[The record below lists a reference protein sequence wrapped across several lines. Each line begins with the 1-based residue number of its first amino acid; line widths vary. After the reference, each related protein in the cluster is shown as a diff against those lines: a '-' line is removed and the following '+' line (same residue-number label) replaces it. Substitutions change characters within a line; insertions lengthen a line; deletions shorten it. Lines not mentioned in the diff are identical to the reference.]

1 MFPTILS
8 ATDHGVSHEALMKDM
23 IADEVQWRVTD
34 GPCAVYCLVSHTCFV
49 QLAKLETNL
58 LTFDLLN
65 IFTFEGL
72 L

>member
-1 MFPTILS
+1 
-8 ATDHGVSHEALMKDM
+8 MKDM
-23 IADEVQWRVTD
+23 IADEVQWRVID
-34 GPCAVYCLVSHTCFV
+34 GTCVGVRVIDVTCAVYCLVSHTCSV